1 MNYMPVEEWNV
12 SGTSDHEHMP
22 DTSLRAAYRS
32 VRAHISPLPLLARA
46 GLLVLVTGVLIDL
59 LGPVL
64 GAGHRAHHTP
74 TLHLGHLV
82 AIAGMSTTLAGVV
95 IDGARQH
102 HRRRA
107 AHNQSKEKTDAI
119 R

>member
-1 MNYMPVEEWNV
+1 MPVEEWNL
-12 SGTSDHEHMP
+12 SGTSDDEHMREASP
-22 DTSLRAAYRS
+22 RAAYRVVQEHLS
-32 VRAHISPLPLLARA
+32 RLPLLARA

-64 GAGHRAHHTP
+64 GAGHLAHHTA

-82 AIAGMSTTLAGVV
+82 AMVGMSTTLAGVV

-102 HRRRA
+102 HRRSA
-107 AHNQSKEKTDAI
+107 AQNQSKEKTDAI

>member
-1 MNYMPVEEWNV
+1 MEEGNM
-12 SGTSDHEHMP
+12 SGTSDHVHMP

-32 VRAHISPLPLLARA
+32 VQEHLSRLPLLARA

-64 GAGHRAHHTP
+64 GAGHLAHHTP
-74 TLHLGHLV
+74 SLHLGHLV

-95 IDGARQH
+95 IDGARQD

-107 AHNQSKEKTDAI
+107 ADNQSKEKTDAI

>member
-1 MNYMPVEEWNV
+1 V
-12 SGTSDHEHMP
+12 SGTSDG
-22 DTSLRAAYRS
+22 DQQLRGTPQRRAYRS
-32 VRAHISPLPLLARA
+32 LRGHLTQLPLLARA

-59 LGPVL
+59 LGLAL
-64 GAGHRAHHTP
+64 GASHLSHHTA

-82 AIAGMSTTLAGVV
+82 AMAGMSTTLAGVV

-107 AHNQSKEKTDAI
+107 AHNDSKEKTDAI

>member
-1 MNYMPVEEWNV
+1 MW
-12 SGTSDHEHMP
+12 S
-22 DTSLRAAYRS
+22 
-32 VRAHISPLPLLARA
+32 HIGQLPLLARA

-64 GAGHRAHHTP
+64 GAGHLSHHTT

-82 AIAGMSTTLAGVV
+82 AMAGMSTTLAGVV
-95 IDGARQH
+95 IDGARQN

-107 AHNQSKEKTDAI
+107 AQNDSKEKTDAI